1 MTYPR
6 LGENERIKKGY
17 KYSYRYLVSVPYT
30 TMETFESSVNLVMIR
45 LNNKFPLKQLNIA
58 YATVEKGVPSRVDF
72 VFVFEKD
79 PGLTHGEF
87 SEQIKNIAKEVYWD
101 LDLEE
106 IILLEKKPFPWIWL
120 GLLLLLGVLGLKER
134 EGD

>member
-6 LGENERIKKGY
+6 LRENERIKKGY
-17 KYSYRYLVSVPYT
+17 KYSYRYFVSVPYDLI
-30 TMETFESSVNLVMIR
+30 ETFESSIDVIITRINS
-45 LNNKFPLKQLNIA
+45 KFPLKQLNIA
-58 YATVEKGVPSRVDF
+58 YYATDKRIPSRVDF

-101 LDLEE
+101 LSLEE
-106 IILLEKKPFPWIWL
+106 IILLEKPFPWIWL
-120 GLLLLLGVLGLKER
+120 GLLVLLGFLGLGEKTR
-134 EGD
+134 

>member
-6 LGENERIKKGY
+6 LRENERIKKGY
-17 KYSYRYLVSVPYT
+17 KYSYRYFLSVPYT
-30 TMETFESSVNLVMIR
+30 TMETFEPSVNLVMMRI
-45 LNNKFPLKQLNIA
+45 NNKFPLKQLNIA

-79 PGLTHGEF
+79 PNLTHGEF
-87 SEQIKNIAKEVYWD
+87 SEQIKSIAKEVYWD

-106 IILLEKKPFPWIWL
+106 IILLERPFPWIWL
-120 GLLLLLGVLGLKER
+120 GLLLLLGVLGLKE
-134 EGD
+134 GD

>member
-6 LGENERIKKGY
+6 LRENERIKKGY
-17 KYSYRYLVSVPYT
+17 KYSYRYFLSVPYT
-30 TMETFESSVNLVMIR
+30 TMETFEPSVNLVMMRI
-45 LNNKFPLKQLNIA
+45 NNKFPLKQLNIA

-79 PGLTHGEF
+79 PNLTHGEF
-87 SEQIKNIAKEVYWD
+87 SEQIKSIAKEVYWD

-106 IILLEKKPFPWIWL
+106 IILLERPFPWIWL
-120 GLLLLLGVLGLKER
+120 GLLLLLGSALRLEKA
-134 EGD
+134 